1 MNWSF
6 SRSVFMTAVFA
17 CLLSTSGNA
26 RCQQMEMRNAEEFGA
41 AQFALS
47 KPAVGEKAP
56 ALELQTLDGD
66 TVKLSSYRGKTVV
79 VIKAGYT

>member
-1 MNWSF
+1 MNWNI
-6 SRSVFMTAVFA
+6 SRSFFMAMLVA
-17 CLLSTSGNA
+17 CLLSTSGTG
-26 RCQQMEMRNAEEFGA
+26 QQMEMRDAEEFGA

-56 ALELQTLDGD
+56 DLELQTLDGE
-66 TVKLSSYRGKTVV
+66 TVKLSAYQGKTVV

>member
-1 MNWSF
+1 MNRKLSKSF
-6 SRSVFMTAVFA
+6 FMAMLVA
-17 CLLSTSGNA
+17 CLLSASGSG
-26 RCQQMEMRNAEEFGA
+26 QQMEMRNAEEFGA

-56 ALELQTLDGD
+56 ALELQTLDGE
-66 TVKLSSYRGKTVV
+66 TVKLSAYRGKTVV